1 MGTDA
6 VRGSSTRRRLWSV
19 AGVLPAVVLVLTA
32 CGQQASTSLAA
43 DAGRSRPVTTAG
55 EEPQVVRLAPGD
67 AKPSLTCPTGQR
79 SLMIADFAV
88 GPKGAPTPEE
98 AAGRSSLE
106 EGEQMVVS
114 SSGSQV
120 WILRADGTAREAIH
134 LTHLRGW
141 FLHMREACA

>member
-1 MGTDA
+1 MGTNA
-6 VRGSSTRRRLWSV
+6 ARGSSTGRRLISG

-32 CGQQASTSLAA
+32 CGQQAPTSLAA
-43 DAGRSRPVTTAG
+43 DAGGSRPVTTAA

-67 AKPSLTCPTGQR
+67 DKPSLTCPRGQR

-88 GPKGAPTPEE
+88 GLKGAPRPED

-106 EGEQMVVS
+106 KGEHMVVS
-114 SSGSQV
+114 SSGAKV

-141 FLHMREACA
+141 FLHMREACR